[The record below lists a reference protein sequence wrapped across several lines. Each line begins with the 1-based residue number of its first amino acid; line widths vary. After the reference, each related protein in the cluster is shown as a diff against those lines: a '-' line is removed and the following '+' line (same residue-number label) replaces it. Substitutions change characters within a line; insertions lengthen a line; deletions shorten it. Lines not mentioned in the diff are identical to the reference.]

1 MKKLLTFPIGLLLA
15 GTIGACL
22 LRPAAKAA
30 ADRTPTHDVVV
41 IQLSST
47 GHSVNDQSGYSYQ
60 YQGMVIWNSSSS
72 ANAPKFPNE
81 VIPSIDSSYLTNAA
95 DGIAQILD
103 QGFVRVSDGKDG
115 TITFV
120 RTR

>member
-1 MKKLLTFPIGLLLA
+1 MKRTFITIGLVLTA
-15 GTIGACL
+15 TASFYL

-30 ADRTPTHDVVV
+30 ADRIPVHDVVV

-47 GHSVNDQSGYSYQ
+47 GHSFNNENGYSYQ
-60 YQGMVIWNSSSS
+60 YQGLVIWNSSSS

-81 VIPSIDSSYLTNAA
+81 VIPSIDNTYLTNAA

-103 QGFVRVSDGKDG
+103 QGFARVSDGKDG